1 MVASTISGHF
11 YLAYLGHYHFGG
23 TGSGMILGEML
34 FYQNILH
41 QNWTEGAKAGL
52 HEPYCG

>member
-23 TGSGMILGEML
+23 TGPAERL
-34 FYQNILH
+34 FFDIMKTKEYPD
-41 QNWTEGAKAGL
+41 A
-52 HEPYCG
+52 